1 MGERLTRSPIL
12 GTETGAGPYGLMA
25 GDEGVPFTTADAS
38 ADTVVT
44 ASTLN
49 AYVVFSDNPVTVADV
64 AVLFDTF
71 KASYA

>member
-1 MGERLTRSPIL
+1 
-12 GTETGAGPYGLMA
+12 MA

-64 AVLFDTF
+64 ALFDTVM
-71 KASYA
+71 AS